1 MNNLYIDIYKG
12 EINTFITVRHIPTNI
27 SISKCTQRDSE
38 LVLRE
43 MLEELKKKVERQFNK
58 AKEN

>member
-1 MNNLYIDIYKG
+1 MKKSNLCIDIFKG

-27 SISKCTQRDSE
+27 SISKCTKRDSG

-43 MLEELKKKVERQFNK
+43 MLKELKEKYG
-58 AKEN
+58 ENYIKD